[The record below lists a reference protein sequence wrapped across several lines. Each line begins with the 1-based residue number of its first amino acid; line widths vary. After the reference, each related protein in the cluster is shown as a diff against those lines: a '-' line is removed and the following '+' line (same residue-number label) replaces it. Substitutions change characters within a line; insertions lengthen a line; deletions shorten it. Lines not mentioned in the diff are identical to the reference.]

1 MIKKLS
7 LIVLV
12 VFFFGLNLRSQEILT
27 LEACRGIVVD
37 SNISIKIAA
46 NLIRSAEA
54 KTKATSRD
62 FYPSLD
68 AGGHYRYVATPISL
82 ELGNNMYSGDNN
94 LYQVNAALVQNVYQG
109 GQVKTQTEIARFEQS
124 IAGNNLVLT
133 TDEILFQTELR
144 YWNAAWA
151 KEATNVSYKYKTLL
165 DELVKVVSDKVEIG
179 LIPKN
184 DLLMTQVKQ
193 NEAELLIYKSR
204 MQQSLA
210 LMELNR
216 IIGYDIQTPID
227 VEGTSFYAES
237 VVPVMAQFEMV
248 LTERP
253 EMLIQKDRVNI
264 SEKNINLT
272 RSKYMPQVYIS
283 ALPTWGSPN
292 TQLLDPAPNFNAALL
307 ATVSVPLVHWGKKQY
322 EVSEKRVGYE
332 SSLLEM
338 EDLQKQISLELS
350 SSYYQLE
357 EASQR
362 ISLTEASLK
371 KAEENYKLIE
381 ERYLAGLSPIIELLD
396 AQFSFLLAY
405 NSVLDSRLNYFFA
418 RAAYFR
424 VSGTI

>member
-1 MIKKLS
+1 MIKKIS
-7 LIVLV
+7 LVVLV
-12 VFFFGLNLRSQEILT
+12 TFFTGMALRAQQILS
-27 LEACRGIVVD
+27 LEACRNIVVD

-46 NLIRSAEA
+46 NLMRSAEA

-62 FYPSLD
+62 FYPYLD
-68 AGGHYRYVATPISL
+68 AGGHYRYIATPISI
-82 ELGNNMYSGDNN
+82 ELGNSLYTGDNN

-124 IAGNNLVLT
+124 IAGNTLVLT
-133 TDEILFQTELR
+133 TDEILFQTEIR
-144 YWNAAWA
+144 YWNATWA
-151 KEATNVSYKYKTLL
+151 KEATSISSQYKAIL
-165 DELVKVVSDKVEIG
+165 DALVQVISDKVELG

-204 MQQSLA
+204 MQHA
-210 LMELNR
+210 VAIMELNR
-216 IIGYDIQTPID
+216 IIGYEINTPID
-227 VEGTSFYAES
+227 VDGSAFYAES
-237 VVPVMAQFEMV
+237 MLPAMAEFDMV

-253 EMLIQKDRVNI
+253 EMSIQKDRVNI
-264 SEKNINLT
+264 SEKNISLA
-272 RSKYMPQVYIS
+272 RSKYMPQLYLS

-292 TQLLDPAPNFNAALL
+292 TQLLDPTPNFNAALL
-307 ATVSVPLVHWGKKQY
+307 ATVSVPLVHWGKKQF

-338 EDLQKQISLELS
+338 EDLQKQISLELNS
-350 SSYYQLE
+350 TYYQLE

-362 ISLTEASLK
+362 ITLTEASLQ
-371 KAEENYKLIE
+371 KADENYKLIE

-396 AQFSFLLAY
+396 AQYSWLLAY
-405 NSVLDSRLNYFFA
+405 NSVLDSRLNYYYA
-418 RAAYFR
+418 RASYFR